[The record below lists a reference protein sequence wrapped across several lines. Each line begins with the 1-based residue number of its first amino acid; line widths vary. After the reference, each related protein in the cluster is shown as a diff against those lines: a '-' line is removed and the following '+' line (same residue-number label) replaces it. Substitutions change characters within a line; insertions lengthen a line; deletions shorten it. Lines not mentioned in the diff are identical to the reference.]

1 MFKFDCVKVTGK
13 VDYIKINSDHG
24 DSYKSVIS
32 IDGQVLPN
40 LTLSKKMYEEMEARE
55 TVTLYGLFKN
65 SASKE
70 KNSGIVYGMQK
81 ENGAKTFASH
91 IRLTVPL
98 LMVFYAVL
106 AFCVVFP
113 VGWLV
118 SIVPMMNFIGG
129 QHPMIMEY
137 TSVVALVE
145 AALAALFFLW
155 AGWNMLKK
163 TSDPESWKTVEAA
176 ELSSRFSK
184 LHK

>member
-1 MFKFDCVKVTGK
+1 MVVG
-13 VDYIKINSDHG
+13 
-24 DSYKSVIS
+24 
-32 IDGQVLPN
+32 IDGQALPN
-40 LTLSKKMYEEMEARE
+40 LTLSKKMYEEMDAKE

-65 SASKE
+65 SANKE
-70 KNSGIVYGMQK
+70 KNSGIVYGLRK
-81 ENGAKTFASH
+81 EDGAKTFATH

-106 AFCVVFP
+106 AFCIVFP

-118 SIVPMMNFIGG
+118 SIVPMMSFIGG

-137 TSVVALVE
+137 TSVTALVE

-155 AGWNMLKK
+155 AGWNMLQK
-163 TSDPESWKTVEAA
+163 TSDPEAWKAIGAA